1 MKFTEVIKDRKY
13 FKIFLR
19 FPINSILSFII
30 RFSSLFFLV
39 DLLNYDY
46 TLVYLISY
54 LYIICQS
61 YLIQKFIVQ
70 KSRKGSFTKFLY
82 SNIIIG
88 IFEYSLIYFLQML
101 FNTSYVYMF
110 LIAALIV
117 YFLRFYIYTFKIFN

>member
-70 KSRKGSFTKFLY
+70 KSRKGSFKKFLY

-101 FNTSYVYMF
+101 FNTFYVYMF